1 MLPARDMTDSCII
14 IEGVTEDGRTF
25 RPSDWVERLSGT
37 LSTFGPDQRL
47 QYSRH
52 LQPRIVDGRRQVMIN
67 CELREENPEAFRFLL
82 DFARANRLRV
92 ILPTEDLGQP
102 AVA

>member
-1 MLPARDMTDSCII
+1 
-14 IEGVTEDGRTF
+14 
-25 RPSDWVERLSGT
+25 VERLSGT

-52 LQPRIVDGRRQVMIN
+52 LQPRIVNGRRQIAIN
-67 CELREENPEAFRFLL
+67 PELREENPEAFRFLL

-92 ILPTEDLGQP
+92 IQPPGLLDRP